1 MKIFCISILNQ
12 NYDQLKNLN
21 LTPVGLGKNQFDHNW
36 LSDKEGENISNKNLN
51 FGEYSFHYNLWRNKN
66 FVSNYDE
73 WIGFCS
79 YRRFWTTS
87 MERNINKFEDLEKII
102 IKKPQKNWEKFD
114 VILGDPVVFRKIKNI
129 KLLKR
134 SLFEVLKKPSMLI
147 KDNTLEDQ
155 FRVFHGSFF
164 LDTAINLMPPK
175 YKEDF
180 KNYMKGNLFYPY
192 NMFICKNYNILE
204 NFYNEIFPWLFKC
217 EEAFDKKK
225 LIGYSKI
232 RIYGFLA
239 ERFMPFWFIKNYKIT
254 TCPITFFDQRLKEYN
269 HKNGGDGGIRT
280 HGTL

>member
-102 IKKPQKNWEKFD
+102 IKKT
-114 VILGDPVVFRKIKNI
+114 
-129 KLLKR
+129 KR
-134 SLFEVLKKPSMLI
+134 
-147 KDNTLEDQ
+147 
-155 FRVFHGSFF
+155 
-164 LDTAINLMPPK
+164 
-175 YKEDF
+175 
-180 KNYMKGNLFYPY
+180 
-192 NMFICKNYNILE
+192 
-204 NFYNEIFPWLFKC
+204 
-217 EEAFDKKK
+217 
-225 LIGYSKI
+225 
-232 RIYGFLA
+232 
-239 ERFMPFWFIKNYKIT
+239 
-254 TCPITFFDQRLKEYN
+254 
-269 HKNGGDGGIRT
+269 
-280 HGTL
+280 